1 MSSTSF
7 PLSISPRVISSGIQ
21 PENQTSPV
29 GNGKPADQELA
40 SPLIA
45 DAASPTAAVDAV
57 KVISKAATPKLSAAT
72 DPFFLDLD
80 VTPPV
85 AKPISSGVQSLKER

>member
-1 MSSTSF
+1 MRKI
-7 PLSISPRVISSGIQ
+7 LSCFCTLEISEQVPSG
-21 PENQTSPV
+21 V
-29 GNGKPADQELA
+29 RCANGKPADQELA

-45 DAASPTAAVDAV
+45 DTASPTAAVDAV
-57 KVISKAATPKLSAAT
+57 KMMSKAATPKLSAAT

-80 VTPPV
+80 VTTPV

>member
-1 MSSTSF
+1 MSLTSF
-7 PLSISPRVISSGIQ
+7 PLSISPRVISSGIP

-45 DAASPTAAVDAV
+45 DTASPTAVVDAV
-57 KVISKAATPKLSAAT
+57 KMMSKAATPKLSAAT
-72 DPFFLDLD
+72 DPFFLDLN
-80 VTPPV
+80 VTPAV

>member
-7 PLSISPRVISSGIQ
+7 PLSISPRVISSGIP

-45 DAASPTAAVDAV
+45 DTASPTAVVDTV

-72 DPFFLDLD
+72 DPFFLDMD
-80 VTPPV
+80 VTPAV
-85 AKPISSGVQSLKER
+85 AKPISRGVQSLKER